1 MPHGDP
7 VRRVTVFVHGDVQG
21 VGFRWWARARCLE
34 LGLTGYARNLVDG
47 RVEVCA
53 QGEPSSLERLLTLLT
68 ETPSSTRRPGRVDT
82 CVTLWLDPIDGLRG
96 FGER

>member
-1 MPHGDP
+1 MGESAD

-21 VGFRWWARARCLE
+21 VGFRWWTRARCLE
-34 LGLTGYARNLVDG
+34 LGLVGFARNLYDG

-53 QGEPSSLERLLTLLT
+53 QGTADGVDRLLVLLS
-68 ETPSSTRRPGRVDT
+68 EQPSTTRRPGRVST
-82 CVTLWLDPIDGLRG
+82 CVTLWADPWDDLVG